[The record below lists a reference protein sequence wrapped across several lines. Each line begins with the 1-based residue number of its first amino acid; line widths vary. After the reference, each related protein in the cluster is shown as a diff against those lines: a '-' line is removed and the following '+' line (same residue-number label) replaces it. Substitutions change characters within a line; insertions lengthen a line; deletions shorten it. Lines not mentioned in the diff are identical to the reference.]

1 MRFAIFSDAPPPD
14 WLIVSMA
21 SLSSLTSLRMT
32 TLTKAVIAHLLSTT
46 PSSPPTASI
55 PLPSSLSSLS
65 PAEAKA
71 VVSSISFL
79 TCSILRGDPST
90 GSVSAETVVSELR
103 QLGLQKDLAEAFSR
117 KFEENRE
124 VRPTLTERSKSTSSN
139 NSNTAAPHAQA
150 LSKWNE
156 LTMSYR
162 ASRLGEVNWKVFHE
176 VASGSWSSE
185 PAPAPE
191 EPSPDASPL
200 SVFLSLTVERHKQ
213 ADTVLAMNMNL
224 EQFDTLKMEL
234 ESVRATMDQLE

>member
-90 GSVSAETVVSELR
+90 GSVSAETVVGELR

-124 VRPTLTERSKSTSSN
+124 
-139 NSNTAAPHAQA
+139 A